1 MADLSEAW
9 FWALNLGA
17 AVIGGGWFAFRWM
30 HVARVIEDTPTS
42 RVRSAAQ
49 GYVELEGRARPL
61 AGTMNLAP
69 MTQRDCVWWRYRVQ
83 HRSESA
89 GRGGRREL
97 WRTVASG
104 RSGQPFL
111 IDDGTGECIVQ
122 PADAEVLAAESTTWY
137 GATPWPTSAP
147 GKAGLRIDGR
157 DYRYLE
163 ERIHVHEQVYALGS
177 FRSVS
182 GTGNGVTE
190 DAVRALLAEWKQD
203 QDALGRRFDRKGGD
217 TAFRNM
223 LAALQD
229 NWSMALTAD
238 IPKVSRVAGLGIV
251 KLAQLSGRP
260 IYPVAVA
267 TSRRI
272 TFASWDR
279 TAINL
284 PFSRGAIVA
293 GPPIRVPADVAAD
306 ELERARL
313 TVETSLNEATERA
326 YAIVDRRSRDD
337 G

>member
-1 MADLSEAW
+1 LADLSNAW

-61 AGTMNLAP
+61 AGTTNLAP

-89 GRGGRREL
+89 GRGGRRER
-97 WRTVASG
+97 WQTVASG

-147 GKAGLRIDGR
+147 GKAGLGTDGR
-157 DYRYLE
+157 DYRYFE

-190 DAVRALLAEWKQD
+190 DAVRALLAQWKED
-203 QDALGRRFDRKGGD
+203 QDALGRRFDRDRDGSIS
-217 TAFRNM
+217 
-223 LAALQD
+223 LEEWEAAR
-229 NWSMALTAD
+229 A
-238 IPKVSRVAGLGIV
+238 
-251 KLAQLSGRP
+251 
-260 IYPVAVA
+260 
-267 TSRRI
+267 
-272 TFASWDR
+272 
-279 TAINL
+279 
-284 PFSRGAIVA
+284 
-293 GPPIRVPADVAAD
+293 
-306 ELERARL
+306 EARL
-313 TVETSLNEATERA
+313 TVERQRAERPAADALHVLGRPDNEQLYLLASFKAAHVARRYRRRA
-326 YAIVDRRSRDD
+326 YFAFAGFFAAVYALGWLMQGVLRNA
-337 G
+337 

>member
-1 MADLSEAW
+1 LADLSEAW

-61 AGTMNLAP
+61 AGTLNLAP

-89 GRGGRREL
+89 GRGGRRER

-122 PADAEVLAAESTTWY
+122 PADAEVLAVESTTWY

-147 GKAGLRIDGR
+147 GKAGFGIDGR
-157 DYRYLE
+157 DYRYFE

-203 QDALGRRFDRKGGD
+203 QDALGRRFDRDRDGSIS
-217 TAFRNM
+217 
-223 LAALQD
+223 LQEWEAAR
-229 NWSMALTAD
+229 A
-238 IPKVSRVAGLGIV
+238 
-251 KLAQLSGRP
+251 
-260 IYPVAVA
+260 
-267 TSRRI
+267 
-272 TFASWDR
+272 
-279 TAINL
+279 
-284 PFSRGAIVA
+284 
-293 GPPIRVPADVAAD
+293 
-306 ELERARL
+306 EARL
-313 TVETSLNEATERA
+313 TVERQRAERPAAEALHVLARPDNGQLYLLASFKAAHVARRYRRRA
-326 YAIVDRRSRDD
+326 YLAFAGFFAAVYALGWLMQGVLRNA
-337 G
+337 